1 MTVSIFW
8 NSILESHRDIFVAR
22 NWQECTAENRK
33 VWKLPAQFSYFM
45 AGETALRAGIIAC
58 TTASSEEDFLLA
70 GILLGNRLSNG
81 AKTVIYY
88 LAPDFSAAF
97 LHTITKIGGNLSV
110 RAVYWREKLHP
121 SLYLIPDQNTQR
133 SLMSASLAEER
144 PNWDSWGKGL
154 NPVTRQQLKVVQV
167 YFESL
172 AGRRIIVEFK
182 PQTIV
187 FQWGNIEIAEVKR
200 KGKKFE
206 LMTKTKWEKDH
217 NNVVK
222 WLKAGWVDAY
232 GNLNAEFCNSILSIL
247 DYLESLERNG
257 NIRNRDLLSLWL
269 NHGGGVLS
277 SLWGS
282 AWKWPWLPKERGE
295 GWVNGLS
302 QWYYFQGNGQLSIVC
317 PILERP
323 LTEACQCIMLTSVL
337 EKSFLLSQAKGL
349 NGENLEWDRRVHW
362 LILPEIEEGLRRWY
376 SWLKVPDQFPIW
388 ILPENWRTQGLYEIT
403 SESVPAINSKKK
415 KSQT

>member
-1 MTVSIFW
+1 MSIFW
-8 NSILESHRDIFVAR
+8 NAVLESHRNIFLAQ

-33 VWKLPAQFSYFM
+33 IWKLPAQFSYLM
-45 AGETALRAGIIAC
+45 AGEPALRVGIIAS
-58 TTASSEEDFLLA
+58 TTLSNEEDFLLA
-70 GILLGNRLSNG
+70 GMLLGNRLSNG
-81 AKTVIYY
+81 AKTVIYFI
-88 LAPDFSAAF
+88 APDFSPAF

-121 SLYLIPDQNTQR
+121 SLYLIPDQMTQR
-133 SLMSASLAEER
+133 SLISTSLAEER
-144 PNWDSWGKGL
+144 PDWDSWGKGL
-154 NPVTRQQLKVVQV
+154 NPVARQQLKVVQV

-172 AGRRIIVEFK
+172 AGRRIKVEIK
-182 PQTIV
+182 HQTIV

-206 LMTKTKWEKDH
+206 LMTKTKWERDH
-217 NNVVK
+217 NQAAK

-247 DYLESLERNG
+247 EYLESLERNG

-282 AWKWPWLPKERGE
+282 VWKWPWLPKERGD
-295 GWVNGLS
+295 GWINELS
-302 QWYYFQGNGQLSIVC
+302 QWFYFQGNGQLSIVY

-323 LTEACQCIMLTSVL
+323 LNEASHCILLTSTL
-337 EKSFLLSQAKGL
+337 ENSLLLSQAKGQ
-349 NGENLEWDRRVHW
+349 NEENLEWDRRIHW
-362 LILPEIEEGLRRWY
+362 LILPELEENLRRWY
-376 SWLKVPDQFPIW
+376 SWLKDPDQFPIW

-403 SESVPAINSKKK
+403 SESVPVASSKKRK
-415 KSQT
+415 LKVT